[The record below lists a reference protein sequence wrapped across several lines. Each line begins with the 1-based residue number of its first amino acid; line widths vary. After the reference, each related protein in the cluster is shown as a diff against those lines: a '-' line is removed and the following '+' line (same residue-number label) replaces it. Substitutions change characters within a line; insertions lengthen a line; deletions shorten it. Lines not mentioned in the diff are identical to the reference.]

1 MKEEIENTQKLT
13 AHIIEEIKVPF
24 PIKKKKKSIKDKAI
38 ESENI
43 VQDMCKDIKML
54 DTAKTNLTNSIETL
68 RKFSDLMVAME
79 KIKNL
84 CKERQYGDAVGCLKG
99 INI

>member
-1 MKEEIENTQKLT
+1 
-13 AHIIEEIKVPF
+13 
-24 PIKKKKKSIKDKAI
+24 
-38 ESENI
+38 
-43 VQDMCKDIKML
+43 MCKDIKML

-79 KIKNL
+79 KIKTL

>member
-1 MKEEIENTQKLT
+1 MNGIHQHAILNTHMKEEIENTQRLT
-13 AHIIEEIKVPF
+13 SHIITEI
-24 PIKKKKKSIKDKAI
+24 KSIKDKAI

-79 KIKNL
+79 KIKS
-84 CKERQYGDAVGCLKG
+84 
-99 INI
+99 